1 MRKGCLW
8 AVAITGGVA
17 AILLIVIIVGVAIDD
32 SSPENEQK
40 RAAEEAEE
48 RRKGFHCL
56 NPLYGHHDGLK
67 SLVQNQLRDPSSI
80 EIYETRIAPV
90 NELGRHTIVMDF
102 GARNAFGGMV
112 RNTATGWVDNET
124 CEPTLLAIN

>member
-8 AVAITGGVA
+8 AVAIAGGAA
-17 AILLIVIIVGVAIDD
+17 AILLIIIIVGVAMDD
-32 SSPENEQK
+32 SSPENERK

-56 NPLYGHHDGLK
+56 STWDGHHDGLEE
-67 SLVQNQLRDPSSI
+67 LVKNQLNDPSSM
-80 EIYETRIAPV
+80 EPHETRIAPV
-90 NELGRHTIVMDF
+90 NELGQHTIFMDF
-102 GARNAFGGMV
+102 GARNAFGGVV

-124 CEPTLLAIN
+124 CEATLLAIN